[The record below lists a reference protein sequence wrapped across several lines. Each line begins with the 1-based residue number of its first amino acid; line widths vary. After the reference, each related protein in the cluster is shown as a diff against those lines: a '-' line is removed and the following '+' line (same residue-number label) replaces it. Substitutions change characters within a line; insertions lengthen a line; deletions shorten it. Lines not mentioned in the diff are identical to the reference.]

1 MKVDW
6 FMIVVLALVA
16 PVGIG
21 FVLLWWKQADKWA
34 DAEHK
39 RFKTKDRIDV
49 PQVVVKAD
57 ESEKLR
63 G

>member
-1 MKVDW
+1 
-6 FMIVVLALVA
+6 MIVVLALVF
-16 PVGIG
+16 PVGAA

-39 RFKTKDRIDV
+39 RFKTQDSPNTPR
-49 PQVVVKAD
+49 VVVK
-57 ESEKLR
+57 SEEPEKPR

>member
-1 MKVDW
+1 MYTV
-6 FMIVVLALVA
+6 IVLVV
-16 PVGIG
+16 PVGAA

-39 RFKTKDRIDV
+39 RFKTKDGSDGPR
-49 PQVVVKAD
+49 VVVK
-57 ESEKLR
+57 SEEPEKSR